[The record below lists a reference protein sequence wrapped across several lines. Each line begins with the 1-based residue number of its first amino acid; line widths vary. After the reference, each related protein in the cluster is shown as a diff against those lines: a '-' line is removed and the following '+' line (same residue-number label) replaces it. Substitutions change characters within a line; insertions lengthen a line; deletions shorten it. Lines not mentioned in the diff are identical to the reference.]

1 VGHGYPGRGSG
12 AIGLRLYAAEPICGL
27 NRGTWGFMRARR
39 DQRFGRTAVWNG
51 FIVKAAFRFS
61 ALVAAAVTLAAASP
75 AYAVTDIMWW
85 HAMSGELGRQ
95 LEKLATDFNATQSE
109 YRIVPSY
116 KGNYTETVTAAIF
129 AFRSRGQPAI
139 VQVNEIATAT
149 MMAAKGATYPVFELM
164 RDEAETFSPKAYL
177 PAVTGYYT
185 DIAGNMLSFPFNAS
199 TPILYYN
206 KDLFRAAGLDPEVA
220 PKTWPE
226 VGEAAKRLRAAG
238 AACGFTTAWPSW
250 VNIENFSA
258 FHNLPIATKANGLG
272 GLDAVL
278 TFNNPLVVR
287 NIAQL
292 ADWQTTKVFDYSG
305 RATSAEP
312 RFQRGECGI
321 FIGSSATRADIRA
334 NSKFEIGYGMLP
346 YSPDVEGAP
355 QNTII
360 GGATLWV
367 LRDRPREE
375 YKGVAKFFAFL
386 SKPEVQAAWHQN
398 TGYLPI
404 TRAAYDLTRA
414 QGFYDRNPGAA
425 ISIEQITLKMPTENS
440 KGLRLGSFVLIRDV
454 IDDELEQA
462 FSGKKSAQAA
472 LDSAVERGNR
482 LLRQFERAN
491 PDR

>member
-1 VGHGYPGRGSG
+1 
-12 AIGLRLYAAEPICGL
+12 
-27 NRGTWGFMRARR
+27 
-39 DQRFGRTAVWNG
+39 
-51 FIVKAAFRFS
+51 VKS
-61 ALVAAAVTLAAASP
+61 ALRCAALAAAAIVLAAASP
-75 AYAVTDIMWW
+75 AYAVTEIAWW
-85 HAMSGELGRQ
+85 HAMSGQLGRQ

-109 YRIVPSY
+109 FRIVPSY

-139 VQVNEIATAT
+139 VQVNEIGTAT

-164 RDEAETFSPKAYL
+164 RDEAETFSPTAYL
-177 PAVTGYYT
+177 PAITGYYT
-185 DIAGNMLSFPFNAS
+185 DIAGNMLSFPFNSS

-226 VGEAAKRLRAAG
+226 VGAAAKRLRAAG
-238 AACGFTTAWPSW
+238 APCGFTTAWPSW
-250 VNIENFSA
+250 IHIENFSA
-258 FHNLPIATKANGLG
+258 YHNLPIATKANGLG

-278 TFNNPLVVR
+278 TFNNPPTVR

-312 RFQRGECGI
+312 RFQNGECGI

-346 YSPDVEGAP
+346 YWPDVEGAP

-367 LRDRPREE
+367 LRDRPRDE

-398 TGYLPI
+398 TGYLPV
-404 TRAAYDLTRA
+404 TRAAFDLSRA
-414 QGFYDRNPGAA
+414 QGFYERNPGTA
-425 ISIEQITLKMPTENS
+425 ISIEQITLKAPTANS
-440 KGLRLGSFVLIRDV
+440 KGVRLGSFVLIRDV
-454 IDDELEQA
+454 IDEELEQA

-491 PDR
+491 Q

>member
-1 VGHGYPGRGSG
+1 VKLT
-12 AIGLRLYAAEPICGL
+12 LRCA
-27 NRGTWGFMRARR
+27 
-39 DQRFGRTAVWNG
+39 
-51 FIVKAAFRFS
+51 
-61 ALVAAAVTLAAASP
+61 ALVAAAIALAAASP
-75 AYAVTDIMWW
+75 AYAVTEVAWW
-85 HAMSGELGRQ
+85 HAMSGQLGRQ
-95 LEKLATDFNATQSE
+95 LEKLAADFNATQTE

-139 VQVNEIATAT
+139 VQVNEIGTAT

-164 RDEAETFSPKAYL
+164 RDEAEAFSPTAYL
-177 PAVTGYYT
+177 PAITGYYT

-226 VGEAAKRLRAAG
+226 VGAAAKRLRAAG

-250 VNIENFSA
+250 VHIENFSA
-258 FHNLPIATKANGLG
+258 YHNLPIATKANGLG

-278 TFNNPLVVR
+278 TFNNPLTVR

-312 RFQRGECGI
+312 RFQNGECGI

-346 YSPDVEGAP
+346 YWPGVEGAP

-404 TRAAYDLTRA
+404 TRAAFDLTRA

-425 ISIEQITLKMPTENS
+425 ISIEQMTLKPPTENS
-440 KGLRLGSFVLIRDV
+440 RGLRLGSFVLIRDV

-462 FSGKKSAQAA
+462 FSGKKPAQAA

-482 LLRQFERAN
+482 LLRQFERSN

>member
-1 VGHGYPGRGSG
+1 
-12 AIGLRLYAAEPICGL
+12 
-27 NRGTWGFMRARR
+27 
-39 DQRFGRTAVWNG
+39 
-51 FIVKAAFRFS
+51 VKSAFRFS
-61 ALVAAAVTLAAASP
+61 ALFAAAIALAAASP
-75 AYAVTDIMWW
+75 AYAVTEIAWW
-85 HAMSGELGRQ
+85 HAMSGQLGRQ
-95 LEKLATDFNATQSE
+95 LEKLAADFNATQTE
-109 YRIVPSY
+109 YRIAPSY

-129 AFRSRGQPAI
+129 AFRSRAQPAI
-139 VQVNEIATAT
+139 VQVNEIGTAT

-164 RDEAETFSPKAYL
+164 RDEAEAFSPTAYL
-177 PAVTGYYT
+177 PAITGYYT
-185 DIAGNMLSFPFNAS
+185 DIAGNMLSFPFNSS

-206 KDLFRAAGLDPEVA
+206 KALFRAAGLDPEAA

-226 VGEAAKRLRAAG
+226 VGAAAKRLRAAG

-250 VNIENFSA
+250 VHIENFSA
-258 FHNLPIATKANGLG
+258 YHNLPIATKANGLG

-278 TFNNPLVVR
+278 TFNNALTVR

-292 ADWQTTKVFDYSG
+292 ADWQSTKVFDYSG

-312 RFQRGECGI
+312 RFQKGECGI

-334 NSKFEIGYGMLP
+334 NSKFDIGYGKLP
-346 YSPDVEGAP
+346 YWPDVEGAP

-367 LRDRPREE
+367 LRDRPRQE

-398 TGYLPI
+398 TGYMPI
-404 TRAAYDLTRA
+404 TRAAFDLTRA

-425 ISIEQITLKMPTENS
+425 ISIEQMTLKPPTENS
-440 KGLRLGSFVLIRDV
+440 KGLRLGSFVLIRDA
-454 IDDELEQA
+454 IEDELEQA
-462 FSGKKSAQAA
+462 FSGKKSAQSA

-482 LLRQFERAN
+482 LLRQFERSN

>member
-1 VGHGYPGRGSG
+1 
-12 AIGLRLYAAEPICGL
+12 
-27 NRGTWGFMRARR
+27 
-39 DQRFGRTAVWNG
+39 
-51 FIVKAAFRFS
+51 VKSAFRFS
-61 ALVAAAVTLAAASP
+61 ALVAAAIALVAASP
-75 AYAVTDIMWW
+75 AYAVTEIAWW
-85 HAMSGELGRQ
+85 HAMSGQLGRQ
-95 LEKLATDFNATQSE
+95 LEKLAADFNAAQTE

-139 VQVNEIATAT
+139 VQVNEIGTAT

-164 RDEAETFSPKAYL
+164 RDEAEVFSPTEYL
-177 PAVTGYYT
+177 PAITGYYT

-206 KDLFRAAGLDPEVA
+206 KNLFRAAGLDPEVA

-226 VGEAAKRLRAAG
+226 VGAAAKRLRAAG

-250 VNIENFSA
+250 INIENFSA

-278 TFNNPLVVR
+278 TFNNPVTVR

-312 RFQRGECGI
+312 RFQNGECGI

-334 NSKFEIGYGMLP
+334 NSKFDIGYGMLP
-346 YSPDVEGAP
+346 YWPDVEGAP

-404 TRAAYDLTRA
+404 TRAAFDLTRA

-425 ISIEQITLKMPTENS
+425 ISIEQMTLKPPTENS

-462 FSGKKSAQAA
+462 FSGKKSAQGA

-482 LLRQFERAN
+482 LLRQFERSN